1 MKTLFNLLLFLFIS
15 IAFSQNNL
23 EKQYIEI
30 ERKVIEWRRDF
41 HQNPELSNREFKTSE
56 KIAKHL
62 KSLGLE
68 VQTHVAHTGVVAIL
82 KGNSSGK
89 VVALRADIDA
99 LPVTERNDLPF
110 KSIVETEFLGTKT
123 GVAHACGHDAHTAIL
138 MGVAEILSK
147 NKDKINGTVKFIFQP
162 AEEGPPPGEEGGSK
176 LMIKEGVLEN
186 PKVDAI
192 FGLHIRSGV
201 DVGQIHY
208 KPGGAMAAVE
218 RFTINVKGK
227 QTHGSEPWLG
237 VDPIL
242 ISAKIIDGLQTI
254 ISRESELINEAAVI
268 SVGKITSGVRFNI
281 IPESAELIGTV
292 RTLDPKM
299 KMHIMKRM
307 QDMTETIA
315 KAYGG
320 EASIIFENFTAVTYN
335 NHELVSKMLPS
346 LKLATGKDNVTQI
359 KAETIGEDFSFYQ
372 EKIPGFYF
380 YLGGKPKNNNK
391 PPLHHTPDFLIDESG
406 LLLGVKAFTQITFD
420 FLNN

>member
-15 IAFSQNNL
+15 FAFSQNDL
-23 EKQYIEI
+23 KKQYIEI
-30 ERKVIEWRRDF
+30 EQKVIEWRRDF

-346 LKLATGKDNVTQI
+346 LELAAGKDNVTQI